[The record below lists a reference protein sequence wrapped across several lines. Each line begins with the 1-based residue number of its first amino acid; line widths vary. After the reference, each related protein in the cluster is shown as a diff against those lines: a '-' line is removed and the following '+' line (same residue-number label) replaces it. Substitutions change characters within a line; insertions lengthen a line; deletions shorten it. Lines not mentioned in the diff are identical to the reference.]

1 MTNSETAARFFATH
15 CIGPWTTRISQEFQ
29 RSVLGPNYRL
39 VFDLSYLNRADFEAR
54 WKGNAM
60 ARFAG
65 ILTANEIRET
75 EGFDPVPDG
84 DILQPPA
91 STPASGGASVDP
103 GKREAA

>member
-1 MTNSETAARFFATH
+1 M
-15 CIGPWTTRISQEFQ
+15 
-29 RSVLGPNYRL
+29 LGPDYRL
-39 VFDLSYLNRADFEAR
+39 IFDLSYLNRADFEAR
-54 WKGNAM
+54 WKGNSM

-91 STPASGGASVDP
+91 STPASGRAAVDP
-103 GKREAA
+103 GKRATAKALESP